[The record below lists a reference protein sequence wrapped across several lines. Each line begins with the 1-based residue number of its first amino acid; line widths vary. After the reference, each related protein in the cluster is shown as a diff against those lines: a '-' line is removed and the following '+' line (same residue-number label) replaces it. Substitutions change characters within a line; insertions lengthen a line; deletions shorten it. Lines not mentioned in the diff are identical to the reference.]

1 MEHTEQHIVAIDL
14 GTSKIALVVVKV
26 NGDDV
31 QVVYYKET
39 AAAGII
45 NSGVSN
51 MVQACTPLQQLIKDA
66 EESLNIKINQAV
78 IGMPKYPI
86 RQEANSGKVIDRGEF
101 TEITQEDVDNLK
113 RFAQETYPLQSADRE
128 AIYGAVA
135 QSFSDGENFQIKEDD
150 IVGMSSDTLE
160 GHFKIF
166 IGRRKELINADSLL
180 AKAGISARKK
190 YFTADTTAHV
200 ILSETEMEN
209 GVALIDFGGGSTS
222 VAIYHDG
229 IMRHYASIPFGG
241 KNITHD
247 IKSELQITE
256 RLAENIKMAFGAC
269 MPEKL
274 LNMSEKVLHI
284 IDKNSTQDKQVAVKY
299 LSEIITARVREIMEA
314 VLYEI
319 QESGLSEH
327 LRCGIVVTGGAART
341 ANLCMMITE
350 MSGYNV
356 RIGYPKNDI
365 AGYEVDGTH
374 ETSATTI
381 LGLVNAAMKEETATC
396 AIDTGMPERI
406 EAEDAEALAS
416 EVEEPEVPASVQAE
430 EPAEDVAEETEY
442 TEEEETPVQEEDDE
456 EAQEEETKESDPV
469 IVKKEEEEDKKE
481 RWKFIKVVWGKAQN
495 IGANI
500 NKIID
505 GITVDEDESDEE

>member
-1 MEHTEQHIVAIDL
+1 MEHTEQHIVAVDL
-14 GTSKIALVVVKV
+14 GTSKIALGVVKV

-51 MVQACTPLQQLIKDA
+51 MVQACGPLQHLIKDA

-86 RQEANSGKVIDRGEF
+86 RQEANSGKIMDRGEF
-101 TEITQEDVDNLK
+101 TEISQEDVDNLK
-113 RFAQETYPLQSADRE
+113 RFAQETYPLQSTERE

-135 QSFSDGENFQIKEDD
+135 QSFSDGENFQIKEED
-150 IVGMSSDTLE
+150 IVGMSSNTLE

-166 IGRRKELINADSLL
+166 IGRRKELINADALL

-190 YFTADTTAHV
+190 YFTADTTANV

-222 VAIYHDG
+222 VTVYHDG

-241 KNITHD
+241 KNITQD

-299 LSEIITARVREIMEA
+299 LSEIITARVKEIVEA

-319 QESGLSEH
+319 QESGLAEH
-327 LRCGIVVTGGAART
+327 LRCGIVVTGGTART
-341 ANLCMMITE
+341 ANLCSLINE

-365 AGYEVDGTH
+365 AGYAIDGTH

-381 LGLVNAAMKEETATC
+381 LGLVNAALKEETATC
-396 AIDTGMPERI
+396 AVDTGMPFK
-406 EAEDAEALAS
+406 S
-416 EVEEPEVPASVQAE
+416 EVTVETEHETVNVEEPAPEEDDTTHEVETETEVEAE
-430 EPAEDVAEETEY
+430 TQEEHIDEEETET
-442 TEEEETPVQEEDDE
+442 TEEKET
-456 EAQEEETKESDPV
+456 QEEEANE
-469 IVKKEEEEDKKE
+469 KKEKKE
-481 RWKFIKVVWGKAQN
+481 RWKFLKVVWGKAQN

-505 GITVDEDESDEE
+505 GITDDEEESDEN